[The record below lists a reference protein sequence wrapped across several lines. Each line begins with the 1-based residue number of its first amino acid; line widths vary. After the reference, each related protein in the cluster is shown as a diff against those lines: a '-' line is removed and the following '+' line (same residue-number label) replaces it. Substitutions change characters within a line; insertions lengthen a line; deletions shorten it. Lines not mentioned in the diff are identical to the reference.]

1 MDYVIKEMSMEQY
14 PAYLAAYPYM
24 EYGTHI
30 FEKRKDGSILVRRFI
45 DQETCIRYCTAPTQ
59 SDLNPGKGPL

>member
-1 MDYVIKEMSMEQY
+1 MDYVIKEMKTWQFEIY
-14 PAYLAAYPYM
+14 IKDYPYM

-30 FEKRKDGSILVRRFI
+30 FERHKDDIIVVRRFV
-45 DQETCIRYCTAPTQ
+45 DQETCRRYCTAPTF